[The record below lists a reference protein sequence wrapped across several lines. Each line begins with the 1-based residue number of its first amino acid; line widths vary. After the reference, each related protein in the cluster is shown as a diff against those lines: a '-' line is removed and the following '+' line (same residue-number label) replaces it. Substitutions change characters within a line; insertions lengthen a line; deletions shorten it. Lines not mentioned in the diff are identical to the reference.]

1 MSRAQDT
8 RRAGGAASSPLVLS
22 VVLGAIAVAVGLVV
36 RPALTGRFGGFGG
49 DAGTI
54 RSIMSSPFDAA
65 DLGYGS
71 YSVIADFYLRIG
83 LSDSP
88 TAAGV
93 LGAVVGATVLAVILI
108 RVGGVHRGR
117 LSLALAFIT
126 PLAIGVYQ
134 AAYTKEIII
143 SLAMLVV
150 VLMPVNWLGELLV
163 IGTLV
168 VLGAEYRTYWLIVA
182 GLYVVLRFLLS
193 RRDGRTVGRVV
204 WMIVLLSVV
213 TGLAMWVTQG
223 VPADSFRGDVN
234 DTAARQANTGS
245 LITRFIEAPEPV
257 GGVLNSTL
265 TTLFFIVPLPML
277 LKLSPY
283 YLFIGVL
290 FAVIWAS
297 AVRSATVA
305 GRGTP
310 MLGRFTALPLAF
322 LVVQG
327 LFEPDWGSALRHAT
341 PVIPFIVGAVALSER
356 TRAAPPG
363 PPDTASPSTTTP
375 QPVRTIM
382 TPRTTARTD
391 GPASRNVLA
400 DYLGHLRR
408 WWWMLVV
415 GLVAGA
421 LVGWGASAVMTKEY
435 TATAQLYVGTAST
448 GGSSDA
454 YNGAMLS
461 QKQVGSYAEMANGR
475 ALGQRVVDDLDLDRT
490 PGEVASMITA
500 GAHKDTVI
508 LDLSVVSQDAELSR
522 DVANSAA
529 TQLQAMVRDLNAQTS
544 PDGQSGAPQLAVL
557 NDAEVPDSPS
567 SPNTMLNIVLGL
579 VLGLVIGALAAVVRG
594 LTDRRIA
601 GSDEVRDIV
610 DAPVIGTIGTTEA
623 LADRHT
629 LDFDAAPTP
638 AAEQFR
644 ELRTNLRFL
653 DVDNAPTVLA
663 VTSGMPCE
671 GKSTLAMNL
680 ALALADDGENV
691 CLVDADLR
699 NPSISTYAG
708 GNLQSAVGLSTA
720 LAGSAAVDD
729 VIQLTAVDGLSVIT
743 SGPIP
748 PNPAELLGSRRFG
761 EVLATL
767 AAHFDHVIIDASPAL
782 PVTDGALVAASADG
796 VILAVRHNRTTSDQ
810 LTATA
815 ESLRAVNA
823 RVLGA
828 VVTLTPPAKGRGY
841 HRYGYGYGS
850 TGYASPAPD
859 AETGNAPASPATPAT
874 PAAHRADDIRGTT
887 QDRAEVEN

>member
-1 MSRAQDT
+1 MPGTVTDL
-8 RRAGGAASSPLVLS
+8 RRTSGASSSPLVLS
-22 VVLGAIAVAVGLVV
+22 VVLGAIAVAVGLVI

-49 DAGTI
+49 DAATI
-54 RSIMSSPFDAA
+54 RSIMSSPFDAV

-71 YSVIADFYLRIG
+71 YSVIADFYIRIG

-93 LGAVVGATVLAVILI
+93 LGAVVGATVLAIVLI

-117 LSLALAFIT
+117 LSLALAFLA
-126 PLAIGVYQ
+126 PLTIGIYQ
-134 AAYTKEIII
+134 AAYTKEIMI

-168 VLGAEYRTYWLIVA
+168 VLGAEYRTYWLLVA
-182 GLYVVLRFLLS
+182 GVYVVVRFVLS

-204 WMIVLLSVV
+204 WMIVLLSVLV
-213 TGLAMWVTQG
+213 GLAMWVTQG

-234 DTAARQANTGS
+234 DTASRQSNTGS

-265 TTLFFIVPLPML
+265 TSLFFIVPLPML

-283 YLFIGVL
+283 YLFIGIL
-290 FAVIWAS
+290 FAVIWIS
-297 AVRSATVA
+297 AVRAATVA
-305 GRGTP
+305 GRRTP
-310 MLGRFTALPLAF
+310 MLARFIALPLAF
-322 LVVQG
+322 LVIQG
-327 LFEPDWGSALRHAT
+327 LYEPDWGSALRHAT
-341 PVIPFIVGAVALSER
+341 PVIPFIVGAIALSEQA
-356 TRAAPPG
+356 RAAPP
-363 PPDTASPSTTTP
+363 DTTPSPSTNP
-375 QPVRTIM
+375 RPVRTLM
-382 TPRTTARTD
+382 TTRTTDHTD
-391 GPASRNVLA
+391 GSSARNVLA

-415 GLVAGA
+415 GLVVGG
-421 LVGWGASAVMTKEY
+421 LVGWGVSALMPKEY
-435 TATAQLYVGTAST
+435 TATSQLYVGTAST
-448 GGSSDA
+448 GGSADA

-461 QKQVGSYAEMANGR
+461 QKQVGSYAELANGR
-475 ALGQRVVDDLDLDRT
+475 ALGQRVVDDLDLDKSAT
-490 PGEVASMITA
+490 DVASMISA

-508 LDLSVVSQDAELSR
+508 LDLNVATDNAEFSR

-529 TQLQAMVRDLNAQTS
+529 AQLQAMVHDLNAQTS
-544 PDGQSGAPQLAVL
+544 PNGQSGAPQLAVF

-567 SPNTMLNIVLGL
+567 SPNTLLNIILGL
-579 VLGLVIGALAAVVRG
+579 VLGLVIGAVVAVVRG
-594 LTDRRIA
+594 LTDRRIG
-601 GSDEVRDIV
+601 GSDEVREIV
-610 DAPVIGTIGTTEA
+610 DAPVVGTIGTTEA
-623 LADRHT
+623 LAEHHT
-629 LDFDAAPTP
+629 IDFTSAPTP

-663 VTSGMPCE
+663 VTSGMPGE
-671 GKSTLAMNL
+671 GKSTLAVNL
-680 ALALADDGENV
+680 ALALADDGETV
-691 CLVDADLR
+691 CLVDGDLR
-699 NPSISTYAG
+699 NPSVATYAG

-720 LAGSAAVDD
+720 LSGAAEVDD
-729 VIQLTAVDGLSVIT
+729 VVQLTAVDGLSVIT

-767 AAHFDHVIIDASPAL
+767 AAHFDHVIIDASPTL

-815 ESLRAVNA
+815 DGLGAVNA

-828 VVTLTPPAKGRGY
+828 VVTLTPASKGKGY
-841 HRYGYGYGS
+841 NRYGYGYGATS
-850 TGYASPAPD
+850 HTTPAVTTGET
-859 AETGNAPASPATPAT
+859 AEAPASSESAPVQS
-874 PAAHRADDIRGTT
+874 AAHRADDIRENT
-887 QDRAEVEN
+887 QERAEVEN